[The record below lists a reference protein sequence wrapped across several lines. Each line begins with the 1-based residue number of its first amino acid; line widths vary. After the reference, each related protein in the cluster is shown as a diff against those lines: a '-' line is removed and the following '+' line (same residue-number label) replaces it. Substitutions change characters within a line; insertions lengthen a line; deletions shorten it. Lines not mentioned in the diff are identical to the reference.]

1 MYGDTSWGHNE
12 PRRVGRGWGGGDH
25 SSSDV
30 DMGRARAWGDRLGS
44 GCLQCGRVEIEMSC
58 GRERLGVGSWRWLVD
73 ANGVWLWVCR
83 LRIFL
88 GFRFMG
94 LVLNMVHIIVELVSR
109 VSIG

>member
-1 MYGDTSWGHNE
+1 
-12 PRRVGRGWGGGDH
+12 
-25 SSSDV
+25 
-30 DMGRARAWGDRLGS
+30 
-44 GCLQCGRVEIEMSC
+44 
-58 GRERLGVGSWRWLVD
+58 VD

-94 LVLNMVHIIVELVSR
+94 LILNMVHIIVELVSR